1 MFYFKQ
7 LNVSGGAR
15 PLFWKIRENSAR
27 GLSVNE
33 SGMILGIP
41 LQTGSFSLSFEIKD
55 QLGRILN
62 CSLPIDITEKM
73 ELNVQPG
80 LGGFLVQ

>member
-1 MFYFKQ
+1 IK
-7 LNVSGGAR
+7 
-15 PLFWKIRENSAR
+15 ENSAR

-55 QLGRILN
+55 QSGRILN
-62 CSLPIDITEKM
+62 FSLPIEIIEKRT
-73 ELNVQPG
+73 LNVQPG